1 MLRSLQDK
9 VTVLPGIGEKKAQLL
24 KKLGIETLEDLLHW
38 FPRRYVDRRKIWPIR
53 HAPEGEEVCVCGV
66 VAQPPTTA
74 YPRKGLSTTR
84 LRVFDRSGL
93 LYLTFF
99 NQAYTAGK
107 LKVGESYIFCGK
119 IEQMGQRL
127 SMTNPVFEAEGVGEI
142 TGRIVPVYPLTSGI
156 SARQL
161 SEWIDMAVEQCAL
174 LPEDLPQT
182 IRTENGLAERNWS
195 IQTIHRPNSFEDL
208 SRARERLVFEELFYL
223 TAGLELL
230 HARRKEG
237 EGFLCRSMPT
247 TDYEKLLPFTLTG
260 AQRRT
265 LEEIF
270 RDQSSG
276 KIMNR
281 LVQGDVGSGKT
292 AVAAGAVW
300 QCVHSGGQ
308 CALMAPTEI
317 LATQHYH
324 TLTELLAPDGIRVGL
339 LTGSTKAA
347 EKRQVKQQ
355 LAEGTLDLVVGTH
368 ALISDGVEF
377 ANLGLVIT
385 DEQHRFGVEQRS
397 ALSAKAGT
405 RKPHVLVMSAT
416 PIPRTLALIIYGDLD
431 VSVIGE
437 RPPGRQDVDT
447 FLVGEDKRQRMMGFI
462 RKQVQE
468 GHQAYVVCPAVE
480 ESEETTVQLKNAT
493 DHARTLQQ
501 AFPDLRIGLIHGRMK
516 PKEKEQIMDA
526 FLCGE
531 VDVLVSTTVIEVG
544 VDAPNATLMVIE
556 DADRFGLSQLHQLRG
571 RVGRGNAKSFCV
583 LVSSTKNEETRQRL
597 KALCRTNDGFK
608 IAEKDLELR
617 GPGDFF
623 GARQHG
629 LPQLQMADLAC
640 DTRILYQAREAAQK
654 LLEEDP
660 ELEKPEH
667 HVVLERTR
675 KLFEENPDIF
685 N

>member
-9 VTVLPGIGEKKAQLL
+9 VTVLPGIGEKKEQLL
-24 KKLGIETLEDLLHW
+24 SKLGIRTLEDLLHW
-38 FPRRYVDRRKIWPIR
+38 FPRRYVDRRKVWQIR

-66 VAQPPTTA
+66 VAQQPTTA

-99 NQAYTAGK
+99 NQAYTAGR

-119 IEQMGQRL
+119 IERMGQRL
-127 SMTNPVFEAEGVGEI
+127 SMTNPVYEPEGVGEM
-142 TGRIVPVYPLTSGI
+142 TGRIVPVYPLTAGI

-161 SEWIDMAVEQCAL
+161 AEWIDMAVESTS
-174 LPEDLPQT
+174 LPEDLPQEV
-182 IRTENGLAERNWS
+182 RLAYGLAERNWS
-195 IQTIHRPNSFEDL
+195 IQTIHRPDSFENL
-208 SRARERLVFEELFYL
+208 NRARERLVFEELFYL

-230 HARRKEG
+230 HARRSEG
-237 EGFLCRSMPT
+237 QGFLCRPLLT
-247 TDYEKLLPFTLTG
+247 EHYEKLLPFTLTG

-270 RDQSSG
+270 RDQASG

-317 LATQHYH
+317 LAVQHYH

-339 LTGSTKAA
+339 LTGSSKAA
-347 EKRQVKQQ
+347 EKRAVKQQ

-368 ALISDGVEF
+368 ALLSDGVEF
-377 ANLGLVIT
+377 AHLGLVVT

-397 ALSAKAGT
+397 ALSAKAGA

-480 ESEETTVQLKNAT
+480 ESEDTPVPLKNAT
-493 DHARTLQQ
+493 DHARALQQ
-501 AFPDLRIGLIHGRMK
+501 AFPDLRIGLVHGRMK
-516 PKEKEQIMDA
+516 SKEKEQIMDA
-526 FLCGE
+526 FLQGE

-571 RVGRGNAKSFCV
+571 RVGRGKAKSFCV

-597 KALCRTNDGFK
+597 KALCSTNDGFK

-640 DTRILYQAREAAQK
+640 DTRILYQAREAAQR
-654 LLEEDP
+654 LLTEDP
-660 ELEKPEH
+660 TLAKPEH
-667 HVVLERTR
+667 RVVLDRTR
-675 KLFEENPDIF
+675 RLFEENPDIF